1 MEIEIKYTVDNDNWS
16 DEEYQEKCERKI
28 IIDESKIF
36 DILDQLVALEKDEF
50 LDVIISLKEINPNYG
65 N

>member
-50 LDVIISLKEINPNYG
+50 LDVIIPLTI
-65 N
+65 

>member
-28 IIDESKIF
+28 IIDESKIS